1 MSFRSQQ
8 TKFTKPRLEKGQS
21 TIASFFL
28 SKNGSTTV
36 KTDSSVVVLSLPGG
50 FAKSYNPLS
59 RHNSVLNNVILVEDE
74 FDDNESPDTSFEVEN
89 FLQPKL
95 NGCLNQPGSGANG
108 TKRAKP
114 GDILSSRLTKRLD
127 FLNESFGGQPR
138 KIQRVTS
145 PKLQESL
152 SVSRSGDTE
161 LSQEQNAVIEAV
173 VISRR
178 NIFYTGS
185 AGTGKSVV
193 LRKLVKKL
201 QHVYGDKVGITAST
215 GMAACNI
222 SGSTVHK
229 FLGIG
234 IGQGS
239 AFEIS
244 KRIKRNQMVMRR
256 WQSLKVL
263 IIDEISMIDGILFD
277 KVNEIAKLLRG
288 NRKPFGG
295 IQLVCTGDFFQLPPV
310 CKDGRPKYCFQADSW
325 NEVIDEKIVLTKVF
339 RQKGDDELISML
351 NALRKGRLDDQ
362 ITMKFKKLA
371 RRVTYT
377 DGIEPTEL
385 FPTRNEVKISNLS
398 RLNQLK
404 GRTRTFMAKDYAP
417 ANTRPEALKQ
427 LDNLMCDKQLALKE
441 GAQVMYLKNNSEL
454 IVNGSIGTVMYFL
467 TKELWIKVL
476 EYYKDFEMDDPK
488 IVEEIRLLS
497 RRIASTADWSDA
509 DKQAF
514 ERIPEDRRSVFH
526 KLCQMAG
533 NSADSDVL
541 PVVVFKFDTFSIPL
555 LVEEFD
561 FTVENGTRSDDKL
574 MRTQL
579 PLILSWAMSIH
590 KAQGQTIDRLRID
603 LTKSFEMGQIYVALS
618 RATNTNHLEVKN
630 FEPYKVKVSEDVI
643 KFYNE

>member
-1 MSFRSQQ
+1 
-8 TKFTKPRLEKGQS
+8 
-21 TIASFFL
+21 
-28 SKNGSTTV
+28 
-36 KTDSSVVVLSLPGG
+36 VVLSLPGG

>member
-1 MSFRSQQ
+1 MSFRSHQ

-28 SKNGSTTV
+28 SKTGGVTV
-36 KTDSSVVVLSLPGG
+36 KTDASVLPLEPQSGHSS
-50 FAKSYNPLS
+50 NRHPLS
-59 RHNSVLNNVILVEDE
+59 RHDSVLSNVILV
-74 FDDNESPDTSFEVEN
+74 DDDFEENESPDTSFEVEN

-95 NGCLNQPGSGANG
+95 NRYLGQSVNGANG

-114 GDILSSRLTKRLD
+114 GDILSSKLSRRLD
-127 FLNESFGGQPR
+127 FLNDSFSGQPR
-138 KIQRVTS
+138 KIQRVSS
-145 PKLQESL
+145 PKLQES
-152 SVSRSGDTE
+152 SSMSRAGDTE
-161 LSQEQNAVIEAV
+161 LSEEQNAVIEAV
-173 VISRR
+173 IVSRK
-178 NIFYTGS
+178 NTFYTGS

-222 SGSTVHK
+222 NGSTVHK

-244 KRIKRNQMVMRR
+244 KRIKRNQMVLRR

-310 CKDGRPKYCFQADSW
+310 CKDGRPKYCFQAESW
-325 NEVIDEKIVLTKVF
+325 NEVIDQKIVLTKVF

-351 NALRKGRLDDQ
+351 NALRKGQLDNE

-427 LDNLMCDKQLALKE
+427 LDNLMCDKQLVLKE

-561 FTVENGTRSDDKL
+561 FTVENGTRSEDKL